1 MKRIGFLWSKFVSDE
16 NMTLAYNQALKKI
29 KHPKKRIFYVENQE
43 ALKLEIK
50 NSLENNTWTHSPYVQ
65 KVINDKGKQRTISIA
80 KFYPDRIIHNMINNI
95 LEEVF
100 VPKFISD
107 TYQCIKGRGTHK
119 AIAKAVKYVKL
130 HSDEYCLK
138 LDLAKYYPS
147 IPNDLLLQKLERK
160 IKDKKFLEVLEVLI
174 NSTTGL
180 PIGNHTSQI
189 LGNIFLMDFDHKVK
203 EQSKFYIRY
212 ADDIIIFGSKKEL
225 QIILRNVKEYLSE
238 NKIKLN
244 NKSKLYPLKNTYLLF
259 LGFRIYSK
267 FIRPGK
273 HMIYRILRN
282 KSRFNYET
290 RAAYF
295 GWICISDA
303 KILLLKLFIDNL
315 GTLNKYLKRI
325 NYENFKY
332 RIKTANN

>member
-1 MKRIGFLWSKFVSDE
+1 MKRVGFLWSKFVSDE
-16 NMTLAYNQALKKI
+16 NITLAYVQALKKI
-29 KHPKKRIFYVENQE
+29 KHLKKRQFYIENQE
-43 ALKLEIK
+43 ALKLKIK
-50 NSLENNTWTHSPYVQ
+50 NSLENKTWVHSPYVQ
-65 KVINDKGKQRTISIA
+65 KVICDKGKQRTISIA

-160 IKDKKFLEVLEVLI
+160 IKDKKFLDVLTELI

-212 ADDIIIFGSKKEL
+212 ADK
-225 QIILRNVKEYLSE
+225 
-238 NKIKLN
+238 
-244 NKSKLYPLKNTYLLF
+244 
-259 LGFRIYSK
+259 
-267 FIRPGK
+267 
-273 HMIYRILRN
+273 
-282 KSRFNYET
+282 
-290 RAAYF
+290 YF
-295 GWICISDA
+295 
-303 KILLLKLFIDNL
+303 
-315 GTLNKYLKRI
+315 
-325 NYENFKY
+325 
-332 RIKTANN
+332 